1 MIDTFDPEHDN
12 QIAQLLKL
20 AGRRPLPDSKRMQQA
35 RDAARTEWRRTVV
48 SRRRRRRISL
58 FSVAAGA
65 AATVAAAALLWFGGT
80 RPVIEAPAVASAQR
94 LIGVIHVVDASD
106 RVVDRSLT
114 TGGRLRAGDRVELS
128 AASRAAFALDTATS
142 VRLAGDTRV
151 RFAAADRLALE
162 RGTLYLDARP
172 AAAAA
177 VAVVIETPFGRVR
190 HVGTQFEL
198 RLDATS
204 LDVRVREGQAVVD
217 RAGERFTTAVGEA
230 LRIRG
235 DGTTERRSIET
246 SGPDWDWI
254 TTIAPP
260 FTLEGATVP
269 ALLEWV
275 SREQGWQWAFED
287 AAARRLAERA
297 VLHGSIEGLTPEE
310 ALAAA
315 LPVAGL
321 TARRQGTRLIVAA
334 R

>member
-1 MIDTFDPEHDN
+1 M
-12 QIAQLLKL
+12 
-20 AGRRPLPDSKRMQQA
+20 
-35 RDAARTEWRRTVV
+35 ARTASSTEA
-48 SRRRRRRISL
+48 SRR
-58 FSVAAGA
+58 A
-65 AATVAAAALLWFGGT
+65 AACAL
-80 RPVIEAPAVASAQR
+80 
-94 LIGVIHVVDASD
+94 
-106 RVVDRSLT
+106 
-114 TGGRLRAGDRVELS
+114 GDRVELS
-128 AASRAAFALDTATS
+128 AASRAAFALGTATS

-151 RFAAADRLALE
+151 RFAAADRLVLE

-172 AAAAA
+172 AVTAAAG
-177 VAVVIETPFGRVR
+177 VVIETPFGHVR

-198 RLDATS
+198 RLEAAS

-217 RAGERFTTAVGEA
+217 RGGERFTTAVGEA
-230 LRIRG
+230 LRILG

-254 TTIAPP
+254 ATIAPP

-275 SREQGWQWAFED
+275 SREQGWQWAYANE
-287 AAARRLAERA
+287 AARRLAERA

-321 TARRQGTRLIVAA
+321 TARRQGTRLVVAA

>member
-1 MIDTFDPEHDN
+1 VIDTFDPEHDN

-20 AGRRPLPDSKRMQQA
+20 AGRRPMPDSKRMQQA
-35 RDAARTEWRRTVV
+35 CDAARTEWRRTVV
-48 SRRRRRRISL
+48 GRRRRRISL

-65 AATVAAAALLWFGGT
+65 AAAVAAAALLWFGGP
-80 RPVIEAPAVASAQR
+80 RPIIEAPTVASAQR
-94 LIGVIHVVDASD
+94 LTGVIHVVDASD

-128 AASRAAFALDTATS
+128 AASRAAFALDNPTS

-151 RFAAADRLALE
+151 RFAAADRLVLE

-172 AAAAA
+172 AAATS

-198 RLDATS
+198 RLDAAS

-217 RAGERFTTAVGEA
+217 RDGGHFTTTVGEA

-246 SGPDWDWI
+246 SGQDWDWI

-321 TARRQGTRLIVAA
+321 TARRQGARLIVAA

>member
-1 MIDTFDPEHDN
+1 M
-12 QIAQLLKL
+12 
-20 AGRRPLPDSKRMQQA
+20 
-35 RDAARTEWRRTVV
+35 
-48 SRRRRRRISL
+48 
-58 FSVAAGA
+58 
-65 AATVAAAALLWFGGT
+65 
-80 RPVIEAPAVASAQR
+80 ASAQR

-172 AAAAA
+172 AAATS

-217 RAGERFTTAVGEA
+217 RAGERFTTTVGEA